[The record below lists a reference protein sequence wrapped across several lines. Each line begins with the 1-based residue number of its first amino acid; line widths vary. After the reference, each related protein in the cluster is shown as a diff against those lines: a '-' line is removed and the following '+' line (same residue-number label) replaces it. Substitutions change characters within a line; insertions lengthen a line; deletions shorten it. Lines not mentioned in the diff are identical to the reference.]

1 MILDPYISL
10 EENRT
15 GVNYLMNKSLSLLKR
30 YKAYTRSK
38 ERKLQQMLRLERRI

>member
-1 MILDPYISL
+1 MILDQYIFL

-15 GVNYLMNKSLSLLKR
+15 GVNYLMNKSLSLLRK

-38 ERKLQQMLRLERRI
+38 ESNLQQVPRLERRT